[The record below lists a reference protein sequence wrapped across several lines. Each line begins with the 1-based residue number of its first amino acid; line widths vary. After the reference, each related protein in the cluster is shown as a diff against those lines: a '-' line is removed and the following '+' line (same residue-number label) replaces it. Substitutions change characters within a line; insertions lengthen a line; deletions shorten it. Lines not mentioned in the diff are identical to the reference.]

1 MLSTMQDYPLTV
13 RDIFEH
19 GERLYADSQ
28 VVTFD
33 GVATRRASFGQVAD
47 RARRLAAA
55 LLRLGVQPDERIA
68 TFCWS
73 HQEHLEAYFAV
84 PCIGAVL
91 HTLNVRLHEDQ
102 IAYIV
107 NHAEDSTIIVDD
119 CLIPVLAPIVPKL
132 TTVKRYIV
140 IGSAEG
146 FPVKAIDYE
155 ELVNGE
161 SALAAF
167 PMLDERS
174 AAMVCYT
181 SGTTGNPKG
190 VVYSHRSIYMHTYA
204 IIGGQSC
211 GVASADRVIVI
222 VPMFHANAWG
232 GPHAAWWVGADIIFP
247 GRHLQPEPLY
257 RLIALEK
264 PSFGA
269 AIPTIW
275 GGLVRYAEEHS
286 ADLSMFRLMIC
297 GGAAMPRSLLERM
310 QARGAY
316 MVQGWG
322 LTETSPTAAVAH
334 PPHGVTPEEAVG
346 YRCKTGRILPG
357 LEVRIVSGEKVLPWD
372 GRSAG
377 EIEIRGPWV
386 TASYYKDN
394 NTDAFHEG
402 WLRTGDVGTVDP
414 HGYLQIT
421 DRAKDV
427 IKSGGE
433 WVSSVEL
440 ENHLVGHPDVLEAA
454 VIGVADEHWGERP
467 MACVVLKDGAKTTP
481 EEMRAFLATR
491 VARWWLP
498 ERWAI
503 VTELPKTSVGKFD
516 KKALRKLLADGK
528 LGPRAVAE
536 QLEIQ

>member
-1 MLSTMQDYPLTV
+1 MQSTMQDYPLTV
-13 RDIFEH
+13 RDIFQH
-19 GERLYADSQ
+19 GERLYADSK

-33 GVATRRASFGQVAD
+33 GVATRRATFGNVAD
-47 RARRLAAA
+47 RVRRFAAV
-55 LLRLGVQPDERIA
+55 LSQLGVQPGERIA

-91 HTLNVRLHEDQ
+91 HTVNVRLFGDQ
-102 IAYIV
+102 IAFII
-107 NHAEDSTIIVDD
+107 NHAEDTTIIVDES
-119 CLIPVLAPIVPKL
+119 LIPVLAPIVPKL
-132 TTVKRYIV
+132 STVKRFIA
-140 IGSAEG
+140 IGSSEG
-146 FPVKAIDYE
+146 LPVKAFDYE
-155 ELVNGE
+155 DLVNGE
-161 SALAAF
+161 SPMAAL
-167 PMLDERS
+167 PLLDERS
-174 AAMVCYT
+174 AAMICYT

-190 VVYSHRSIYMHTYA
+190 VVYSHRSIYLHTYA
-204 IIGGQSC
+204 IIGGESC
-211 GVASADRVIVI
+211 GVASADRVVVI

-232 GPHAAWWVGADIIFP
+232 GPHAAWFVGADIIFP
-247 GRHLQPEPLY
+247 DRYLQPEPLC
-257 RLIALEK
+257 RLIGMEK
-264 PSFGA
+264 PTFGA

-275 GGLVRYAEEHS
+275 TAMVRHAEEHS
-286 ADLSMFRLMIC
+286 IDLSCFRLMIC

-334 PPHGVTPEEAVG
+334 PPHGVTHEQSVDF
-346 YRCKTGRILPG
+346 RCKTGRILPG
-357 LEVRIVSGEKVLPWD
+357 LEVRIMNGEDVLPWD

-386 TASYYKDN
+386 TASYYKDDS
-394 NTDAFHEG
+394 TDAFHDG
-402 WLRTGDVGTVDP
+402 WLRTGDVGTVDS

-440 ENHLVGHPDVLEAA
+440 ENHLIGHPDVLEAA
-454 VIGVADEHWGERP
+454 VIGVPDDRWGERP
-467 MACVVLKDGAKTTP
+467 MACIVLRDGAKTTP
-481 EEMRAFLATR
+481 EELRNFLSTR

-503 VTELPKTSVGKFD
+503 ITELPKTSVGKFD
-516 KKALRKLLADGK
+516 KKALRQWLADGK
-528 LGPRAVAE
+528 LRVLHPE
-536 QLEIQ
+536 S